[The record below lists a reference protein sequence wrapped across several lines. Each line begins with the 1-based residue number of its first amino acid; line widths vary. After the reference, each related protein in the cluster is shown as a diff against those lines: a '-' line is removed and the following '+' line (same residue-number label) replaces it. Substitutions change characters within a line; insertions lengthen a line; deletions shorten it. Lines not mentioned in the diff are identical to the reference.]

1 MTEIVSANVAGGHTP
16 NAPHIGSTDVEIT
29 WIEKVLEHLIRFGRI
44 HRDRIVDRRTRVVS
58 FRPGSVFAFVR
69 WAANDFGTIESR
81 IDIVRAVP
89 RGDAYTTLPFV
100 RPGGDILLGIVGW
113 PKVETVLRAIDAVE
127 AIGIDPA
134 DAAPDHWRHVHNRIV
149 AGQQPRAYDRARHR
163 AWLRRCEVRP

>member
-1 MTEIVSANVAGGHTP
+1 MTEIVSADLAGGNSP
-16 NAPHIGSTDVEIT
+16 SAPRIDSTDVEIT
-29 WIEKVLEHLIRFGRI
+29 WVEKVIEHWIRFGRI

-89 RGDAYTTLPFV
+89 RGNAYTTLPFV
-100 RPGGDILLGIVGW
+100 HPGCDILLGIAGW

-127 AIGIDPA
+127 AIGLDAA
-134 DAAPDHWRHVHNRIV
+134 DAAPDHWRHVHNRIA
-149 AGQQPRAYDRARHR
+149 AGQQPRDYDLARHR